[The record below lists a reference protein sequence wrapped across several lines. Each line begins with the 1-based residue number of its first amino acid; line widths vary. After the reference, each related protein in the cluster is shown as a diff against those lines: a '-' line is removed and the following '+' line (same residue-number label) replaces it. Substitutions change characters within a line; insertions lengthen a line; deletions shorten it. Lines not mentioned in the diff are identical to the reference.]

1 MTISNE
7 KWRWPTRA
15 LPKCVEAQLKAGS
28 AGDAYGFHGFQVK
41 GDAARAISA
50 EAEMIGKLTGVKKI
64 KGNEKDVICISSNND
79 RALMAFALKQQRAE
93 HSLSVRDV
101 AAKLG
106 SKSPTSYSRY
116 ESGRVGLTLD
126 KFSQLLRAIDPGL
139 EPILKIG

>member
-1 MTISNE
+1 MKIEGRITKSG
-7 KWRWPTRA
+7 RWWA
-15 LPKCVEAQLKAGS
+15 VEVPLLLIHTQGRTKI
-28 AGDAYGFHGFQVK
+28 DAYAMVKDAIELLIDEKGFAV
-41 GDAARAISA
+41 D
-50 EAEMIGKLTGVKKI
+50 VI

-101 AAKLG
+101 AANLG

-116 ESGRVGLTLD
+116 ESGRVGLTRD
-126 KFSQLLRAIDPGL
+126 KFCQLLSAIDPGL

>member
-1 MTISNE
+1 MKIEGRITKSG
-7 KWRWPTRA
+7 RWWA
-15 LPKCVEAQLKAGS
+15 VEVPLLLIHTQGRTKI
-28 AGDAYGFHGFQVK
+28 DAYAMVKDAIELLIDEKGFAV
-41 GDAARAISA
+41 D
-50 EAEMIGKLTGVKKI
+50 VI

-101 AAKLG
+101 AANLG

-126 KFSQLLRAIDPGL
+126 KFSQLLSAIDPGL